1 MVRESLYIVHVH
13 GNDYFV
19 VIAKSQK
26 DAVKKLREYWY
37 PITDGMDKMY
47 CSVSRGQPIKVLKK
61 GRHFAWFQ
69 KFSIANGDFPEGE
82 EPDN

>member
-1 MVRESLYIVHVH
+1 
-13 GNDYFV
+13 
-19 VIAKSQK
+19 
-26 DAVKKLREYWY
+26 
-37 PITDGMDKMY
+37 MY